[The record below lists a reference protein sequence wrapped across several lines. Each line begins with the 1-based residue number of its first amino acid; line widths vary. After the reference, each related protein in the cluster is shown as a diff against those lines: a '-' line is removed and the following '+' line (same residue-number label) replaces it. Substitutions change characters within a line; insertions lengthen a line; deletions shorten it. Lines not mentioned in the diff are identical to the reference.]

1 MVKRN
6 GEMVATRR
14 DYFEAIKAVAE
25 QGTDFGGLDVL
36 TFVKVELDKLDRE
49 KNRSRKVS
57 EAKQAEY
64 AEKDAA
70 VLEAL
75 KDFETPIRVKTLADH
90 ADMSSQSVTASL
102 KRLVAEGKVTK
113 TEFEGISLY
122 QIND

>member
-14 DYFEAIKAVAE
+14 DYLEAIKAVAE
-25 QGTDFGGLDVL
+25 QGVFTELDVL
-36 TFVKVELDKLDRE
+36 GFVNKEIEKLDKE

-75 KDFETPIRVKTLADH
+75 NDFEQPVRVKTVADH

-122 QIND
+122 QVNA